1 MTWMYSCCQSEY
13 LTRCNSKLGRE
24 LGQGEW
30 GYLYYSPR
38 DYWCCWQVTMLTY
51 LTVTL
56 GIIGVAKFLQE
67 GIPQQVSL
75 VSPLAQSLLFY
86 MDIIFSSW
94 WILGAR
100 NHAMKE
106 HELMISLSR
115 KPKLLVRGFVCSIF
129 MHCPTFTV
137 WGENNV
143 MYACLVA
150 VFRWTSSGGGCMLW

>member
-13 LTRCNSKLGRE
+13 LTRCNLKLGRE

-75 VSPLAQSLLFY
+75 VSPLAQRLLFY

-106 HELMISLSR
+106 HELMMSLSR